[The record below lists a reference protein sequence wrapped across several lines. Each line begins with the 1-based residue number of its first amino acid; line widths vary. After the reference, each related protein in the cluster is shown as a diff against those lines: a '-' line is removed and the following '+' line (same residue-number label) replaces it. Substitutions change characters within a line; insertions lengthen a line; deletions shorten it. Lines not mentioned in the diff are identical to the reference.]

1 VTQTHLV
8 NSQHD
13 TGRVKNGKE
22 IVMPLKSKQNT
33 TKRKPKLS
41 SVLDEYSTASIKRYL
56 RNKEADKERAAE
68 LRLSPLTNEEVR
80 KRKEVGY
87 GRDNKKMD
95 TKRKNTV
102 MSNYTIK
109 KKKK

>member
-1 VTQTHLV
+1 
-8 NSQHD
+8 
-13 TGRVKNGKE
+13 
-22 IVMPLKSKQNT
+22 MPLKTKQNT

-68 LRLSPLTNEEVR
+68 LRLSPLTNKEVR
-80 KRKEVGY
+80 KTKVGY

-95 TKRKNTV
+95 AKRKNNV
-102 MSNYTIK
+102 MSKYTAK
-109 KKKK
+109 KKK